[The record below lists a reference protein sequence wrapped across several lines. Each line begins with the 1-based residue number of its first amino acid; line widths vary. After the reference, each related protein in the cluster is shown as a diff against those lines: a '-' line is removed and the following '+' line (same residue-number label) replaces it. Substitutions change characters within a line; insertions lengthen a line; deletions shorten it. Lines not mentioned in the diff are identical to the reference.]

1 MPIIKINEFR
11 FMQTVFSE
19 RRSILNTSLNA
30 LESSKNAIEGSF
42 IAEDLQ
48 KIEHK
53 KKITGEY
60 THLKQVT
67 TKSVAHKIEPQKLI
81 KFTEASNYKGSS
93 K

>member
-48 KIEHK
+48 EIEHK

-60 THLKQVT
+60 THLK
-67 TKSVAHKIEPQKLI
+67 
-81 KFTEASNYKGSS
+81 
-93 K
+93 